1 MGMIGISRAVVRD
14 EIGATLHEQV
24 GVRGAPGGNVQV
36 HDRTGTLIRIVESAT
51 VTMLAPDLYRVT
63 GDAGATTLMVERMA
77 ASSGC
82 GCGK

>member
-14 EIGATLHEQV
+14 AVGSTLHEQV
-24 GVRGAPGGNVQV
+24 GVRGAPGGAVHI
-36 HDRTGTLIRIVESAT
+36 HDRTGTLIRQVDGAT

-63 GDAGATTLMVERMA
+63 GDGGATSLMVERMA

-82 GCGK
+82 GCGR